1 MYNKN
6 NYIFTPIKQFTKA
19 FFIESKT
26 KKERSKETWQTSAKL
41 RLEKIM
47 EVGYTGQLRDR
58 IRKVRD
64 SVQIAKQKY
73 CQCRICHTDYDEIR
87 EVHHTL

>member
-1 MYNKN
+1 
-6 NYIFTPIKQFTKA
+6 
-19 FFIESKT
+19 
-26 KKERSKETWQTSAKL
+26 
-41 RLEKIM
+41 M